1 MPPLVRSSCVC
12 KQLVG
17 LTNQLGSKHSLEPC
31 SHQELSFGATV
42 QALRFPSCTRGCLS
56 WTFSSH
62 LLKSLNTQDTILRH
76 ILRWE
81 WMEPLYTS
89 KGVPA
94 PQIEWPSC
102 HFLLFMARWGQCVVK
117 ACSTRRTRWGLGLS
131 LQLGHLG
138 SWEFWIYIYIPT
150 KVTKTENPW
159 NITVTIVTLVCSF
172 LVIRLM
178 IGTEASRFG
187 PVGGRGASAA
197 KTMDVSPAWF

>member
-1 MPPLVRSSCVC
+1 MPPFVRSSCAC

-31 SHQELSFGATV
+31 SNQELSFGATV
-42 QALRFPSCTRGCLS
+42 QALRFPSCIRGCLS

-117 ACSTRRTRWGLGLS
+117 ACSTRRTRLGLGLS
-131 LQLGHLG
+131 YSWA
-138 SWEFWIYIYIPT
+138 SWELRILDLYLYPNKGNKHRKSMEYYSNHSYSSMLLFSH
-150 KVTKTENPW
+150 
-159 NITVTIVTLVCSF
+159 SF
-172 LVIRLM
+172 NDRHW
-178 IGTEASRFG
+178 G
-187 PVGGRGASAA
+187 
-197 KTMDVSPAWF
+197 